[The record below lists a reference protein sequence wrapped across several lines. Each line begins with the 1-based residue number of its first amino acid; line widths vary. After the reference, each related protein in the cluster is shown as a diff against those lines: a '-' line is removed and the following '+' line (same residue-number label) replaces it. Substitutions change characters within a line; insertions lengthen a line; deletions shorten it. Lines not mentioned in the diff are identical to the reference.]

1 MNKLSRSAWPI
12 LPLVITTVIGGQEDP
27 SICHHLC
34 RRCFVGWDWTAKAIY
49 LSWNLLIAVYGL
61 VLALII
67 ALNLTRP
74 QTRKRNIVAAL
85 R

>member
-1 MNKLSRSAWPI
+1 M
-12 LPLVITTVIGGQEDP
+12 
-27 SICHHLC
+27 
-34 RRCFVGWDWTAKAIY
+34 GWDWTAKAIY
-49 LSWNLLIAVYGL
+49 LCWNLLIAVYGL